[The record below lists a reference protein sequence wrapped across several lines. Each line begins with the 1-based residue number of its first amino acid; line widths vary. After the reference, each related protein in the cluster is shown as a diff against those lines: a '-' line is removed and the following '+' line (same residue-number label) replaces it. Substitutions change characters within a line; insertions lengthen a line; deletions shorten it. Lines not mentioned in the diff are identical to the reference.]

1 MRVLLLVLTVL
12 VYTST
17 GAQDKQDTI
26 LRRCPVFITDTAS
39 SNNFFIEGM
48 ACTLRVYRVKGDLTV
63 QVQQRDQFFALY
75 FHVKRLKNKV
85 YEIDDGSRSRKE
97 VEAAY
102 SFKSGDQVSFIGV
115 SKGKL
120 EVSFDKAKNMWH
132 LVVNG
137 TIRNMVE
144 RSVTY
149 YRVKSDFYI
158 KD

>member
-1 MRVLLLVLTVL
+1 MRLLLLVMTLFFCL
-12 VYTST
+12 HS
-17 GAQDKQDTI
+17 GAQSKQDTV

-63 QVQQRDQFFALY
+63 QIQQRDQYFALY
-75 FHVKRLKNKV
+75 FHIKRLKNKV
-85 YEIDDGSRSRKE
+85 YEIDDGSRKRKE

-102 SFKSGDQVSFIGV
+102 FFKSGDQVSFIGV
-115 SKGKL
+115 NKGKL
-120 EVSFDKAKNMWH
+120 EVSFDKEKDMWH